1 MLNCLQK
8 PLLFCDLVLSRSVCK
23 QVFEERNE
31 WTRDS
36 LPASTSGMSLRCA
49 AFKEDIHAGIIDGKE
64 IEVSF
69 ENFPYYLRYEGFF
82 VTM

>member
-1 MLNCLQK
+1 MTS
-8 PLLFCDLVLSRSVCK
+8 FSVKSFYK

-69 ENFPYYLRYEGFF
+69 EDFPYYLRYEFF
-82 VTM
+82 PLTAIVFVLSRQL